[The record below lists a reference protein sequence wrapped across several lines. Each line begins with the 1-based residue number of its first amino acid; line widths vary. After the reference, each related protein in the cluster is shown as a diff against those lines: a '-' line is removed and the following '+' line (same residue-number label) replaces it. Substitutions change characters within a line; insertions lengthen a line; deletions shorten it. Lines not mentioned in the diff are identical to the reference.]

1 MTQPIGVRPWEAQL
15 LPASIEGNRIRRKR
29 ALTSF
34 AALPNLHRVQPVMAR
49 AALSPSAEAVA
60 DPVQNADHGCVG
72 PPEQAADGFRDK
84 LDVEA
89 FVGLVRRVA
98 CKLMFYSFKF

>member
-1 MTQPIGVRPWEAQL
+1 MQPIGTRPWEAPL

-49 AALSPSAEAVA
+49 AALGPSAEAVA

-89 FVGLVRRVA
+89 IVGLVRRVA
-98 CKLMFYSFKF
+98 CKLMFYLFKL